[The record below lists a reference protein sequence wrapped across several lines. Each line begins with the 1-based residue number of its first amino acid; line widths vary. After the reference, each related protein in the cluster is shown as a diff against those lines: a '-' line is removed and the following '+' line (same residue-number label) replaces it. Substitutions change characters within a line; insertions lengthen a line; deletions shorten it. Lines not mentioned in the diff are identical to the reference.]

1 MTWVLLVF
9 GGEGSEHD
17 VSVMSARNVVE
28 ALNNADYEVIL
39 AYITRTGDWLAA
51 HTIDDITAQP
61 ISIDRI
67 DIDVIFPLI
76 HGKGGEDGM
85 IAKMG
90 QISNIPVVGCGPEA
104 SAIAWDKDRCKQ
116 TLQAAGLAVVPWLTV
131 NEGESITYETA
142 RQKLDSDTLFIK
154 PAREGSSIG
163 VSKVTSEQEF
173 AKALEEAFYRDDKI
187 LIEKAIVGRELEC
200 AILGNL
206 PDIQATDVGEVRA
219 NADFYDYSAKYTADS
234 AAATDIPAL
243 GLSNDIRQEIQD
255 SAKKAYV
262 AIGGSGLSRI
272 DFFLA
277 TDGTIYINEINTMP
291 GFTNISMYP
300 KLWQHS
306 GISYSDLASRLIK
319 LAVDGYTSNKI
330 S

>member
-1 MTWVLLVF
+1 MTRVLLVF

-116 TLQAAGLAVVPWLTV
+116 TLQAAGLAVVP
-131 NEGESITYETA
+131 
-142 RQKLDSDTLFIK
+142 
-154 PAREGSSIG
+154 
-163 VSKVTSEQEF
+163 
-173 AKALEEAFYRDDKI
+173 
-187 LIEKAIVGRELEC
+187 
-200 AILGNL
+200 
-206 PDIQATDVGEVRA
+206 
-219 NADFYDYSAKYTADS
+219 
-234 AAATDIPAL
+234 
-243 GLSNDIRQEIQD
+243 
-255 SAKKAYV
+255 
-262 AIGGSGLSRI
+262 
-272 DFFLA
+272 
-277 TDGTIYINEINTMP
+277 
-291 GFTNISMYP
+291 
-300 KLWQHS
+300 
-306 GISYSDLASRLIK
+306 
-319 LAVDGYTSNKI
+319 
-330 S
+330 